1 MRMAGAVTLGILII
15 EALLAGAF
23 ALGYYW
29 LDGIQWGLLFS
40 GVMLLLIVL
49 PWPGE
54 LKVVFDSDGP
64 KGAVRVGWWGRA
76 SFARRG
82 TATQLVV
89 RVLGIPI
96 RRRIED
102 TKAEPETGEAEA
114 PEEADAPPEF
124 EPAAEEGLAEERAP
138 ESEENEVEARR
149 RPAWWRRIDS
159 ETVEGLCRVVGSS
172 LGATCELVW
181 GAEEIRIS
189 VRDAAE
195 HAVADAVLEQVIG
208 RRQVGPVDV
217 TITSGDCDRRVRA
230 IYRIG
235 LLRAALAGAQVIID
249 GRALSF
255 ARRMKEYKECVEVD
269 EDQRMIEKIVEQGA
283 LREEDED

>member
-15 EALLAGAF
+15 EALLGGAF

-29 LDGIQWGLLFS
+29 LDGVQWGLLFS

-54 LKVVFDSDGP
+54 LKVVFDSNGP

-102 TKAEPETGEAEA
+102 TKTEPETGDAEE
-114 PEEADAPPEF
+114 PEQAEAPPEF
-124 EPAAEEGLAEERAP
+124 EPAAEEGLAEERTP
-138 ESEENEVEARR
+138 EAEVDEGTEDES
-149 RPAWWRRIDS
+149 RPAWWKRLDS
-159 ETVEGLCRVVGSS
+159 ETIEGGCRVIGSS

-189 VRDAAE
+189 VRDPAE
-195 HAVADAVLEQVIG
+195 HALADTALEQIFG
-208 RRQVGPVDV
+208 RREIGPADV
-217 TITSGDCDRRVRA
+217 TITSGDCDRGCRWSKRRRA
-230 IYRIG
+230 P
-235 LLRAALAGAQVIID
+235 LQSLR
-249 GRALSF
+249 
-255 ARRMKEYKECVEVD
+255 
-269 EDQRMIEKIVEQGA
+269 
-283 LREEDED
+283 

>member
-15 EALLAGAF
+15 EALLGGAF

-29 LDGIQWGLLFS
+29 LDGVQWGLLFS

-96 RRRIED
+96 RRRIEK
-102 TKAEPETGEAEA
+102 TKTEPETGDAEE
-114 PEEADAPPEF
+114 PEEAETSAEA
-124 EPAAEEGLAEERAP
+124 ESATEEGLAEERAP
-138 ESEENEVEARR
+138 ESDSSEVETPR

-189 VRDAAE
+189 VRDPAE
-195 HAVADAVLEQVIG
+195 QAMADAVLEQVVG
-208 RRQVGPVDV
+208 RRQVGPADV

-235 LLRAALAGAQVIID
+235 LLRAALAGAQVMID
-249 GRALSF
+249 GRMVQF
-255 ARRMKEYKECVEVD
+255 MRRMKKQKECAEVD
-269 EDQRMIEKIVEQGA
+269 EDQRIIDEIVEQGA